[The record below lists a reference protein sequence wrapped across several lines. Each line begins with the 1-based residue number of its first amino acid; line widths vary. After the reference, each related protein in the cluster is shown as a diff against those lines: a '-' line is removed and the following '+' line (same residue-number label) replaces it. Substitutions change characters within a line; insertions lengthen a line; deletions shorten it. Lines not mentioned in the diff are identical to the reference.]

1 VIFLIGFMGAG
12 KTTVGRRLAERLGL
26 PFRDADR
33 ALEERAG
40 ASIAAIFETE
50 GEPAFRALERTVVAE
65 LTRGPTGVIALGG
78 GALEDPATLES
89 LRAATTVHLDVGYAE
104 AMARLGD
111 GLGRPMLAGGDPK
124 ALFVRRRA
132 LYRRAA
138 ALSVPTDGRTP
149 DAIAES
155 IAAELQVSRAA
166 GSGAG
171 VREERRAPRRSPER
185 GVVLET
191 RRVPVAVPGAA
202 HDVVVGS
209 GIAAGLAEWLPPL
222 EDAEK
227 AFVVTHPSLADLAG
241 DAARALEE
249 AGLEVSW
256 GLVAEG
262 EGSKSLATSGRLLSE
277 LAEAELHRTDLVVG
291 FGGGVVT
298 DLAGYVA
305 STYLRGVAVAHVATS
320 LLAQVDAAIGGKTGV
335 NLAQGKN
342 LVGTI
347 HQPAVVVCDV
357 DLLATLP
364 RAELVSGLA
373 EVVKYGLIAEPD
385 LLETIE
391 ARAGAI
397 MATEPHALIE
407 IVARSAAIKSRIVAA
422 DERERGE
429 RAHLNYG
436 HTFAHAFELSRG
448 YGAIRHG
455 EAVALGMMA
464 AAHLACVLGRLP
476 TDVVEAHRRALS
488 AAGLP
493 TSATFEPA
501 RLEGAWRL
509 DKKYRRGVR
518 FVLLTELGRPEAGVA
533 APPAAVHEAIT
544 RLGSS

>member
-1 VIFLIGFMGAG
+1 VIFLIGFMGSG
-12 KTTVGRRLAERLGL
+12 KSTVGSRLAERLGL

-33 ALEERAG
+33 AIEERAD
-40 ASIAAIFETE
+40 ASIPKIFEAG
-50 GEPAFRALERTVVAE
+50 GEPRFRALERAVVAD
-65 LTRGPTGVIALGG
+65 LAGGPASVIALGG
-78 GALEDPATLES
+78 GAPEDPATFES
-89 LRAATTVHLDVGYAE
+89 LRAATTVHLDVGYGE

-111 GLGRPMLAGGDPK
+111 GAGRPMLAQEDSK

-138 ALSVPTDGRTP
+138 ALSVATDGRSP
-149 DAIAES
+149 DAIAEA
-155 IAAELQVSRAA
+155 IAAELRAGRA
-166 GSGAG
+166 RK
-171 VREERRAPRRSPER
+171 RELATVP
-185 GVVLET
+185 ET
-191 RRVPVAVPGAA
+191 RRVRVAVPGAA

-209 GIAAGLAEWLPPL
+209 GISGSLAGFLPPL
-222 EDAEK
+222 ADAEK
-227 AFVVTHPSLADLAG
+227 AFVVTHPSLAGLAG
-241 DAARALEE
+241 AATRALEG
-249 AGLEVSW
+249 AGLEVSSA
-256 GLVAEG
+256 LVAEG
-262 EGSKSLATSGRLLSE
+262 EASKSLSAAGRLLDE
-277 LAEAELHRTDLVVG
+277 LAEAQLHRTDLVVG

-335 NLAQGKN
+335 NLARGKN

-385 LLETIE
+385 LLETIT

-397 MATEPHALIE
+397 LAAEPDPLVE
-407 IVARSAAIKSRIVAA
+407 IVARSAAIKARIVAA

-436 HTFAHAFELSRG
+436 HTFAHAFEHSSG
-448 YGAIRHG
+448 YGALRHG

-464 AAHLACVLGRLP
+464 AAHLAHVLGRLP
-476 TDVVEAHRRALS
+476 AETVEAHRTALAS
-488 AAGLP
+488 AGLP
-493 TSATFEPA
+493 TSAAFEPA
-501 RLEGAWRL
+501 QLEGAWRL

-518 FVLLTELGRPEAGVA
+518 FVLLSELGRPEAGVA
-533 APPAAVHEAIT
+533 APPAAVHEAIK
-544 RLGSS
+544 RLRE